1 MSLELISYIYK
12 HEINL
17 LMDLKLESHLNSII
31 CQLIELCSQLPG
43 NGYVEVI
50 NSLKVKESVI
60 DFAAYKRALNNME
73 SRSISRSE
81 SNTVG

>member
-1 MSLELISYIYK
+1 MSLGLISYIYK

-50 NSLKVKESVI
+50 DYLKVQESVI
-60 DFAAYKRALNNME
+60 DFSAYKRALNRME
-73 SRSISRSE
+73 SQSISRSG
-81 SNTVG
+81 SNIVG